1 MAVAIIDG
9 EDKRSPLLK
18 SFAEQHGDMVERA
31 DRAVREGARPI
42 LGADSSPDDIRAAFR
57 HATLIEPQPIAPPI
71 HAEVVTVDHRWLVAT
86 FAPRLH
92 DKVQRGCKEH
102 GWVFTC
108 PKAKEWTPVKRP
120 KPGQAKKVAVERPL
134 FGTYGFLR
142 PAEARQP
149 NWLALDRVD
158 GLGALVRRPITKEPI
173 TVPLGEVERFA
184 RLEAE
189 GLFDATR
196 SRPPKVKR
204 LDAVLITGGPFKG
217 VRGLVEMTVGERVK
231 VLLGMLGVVD
241 VAMDSVETVA

>member
-1 MAVAIIDG
+1 MSETAF
-9 EDKRSPLLK
+9 KPLLR
-18 SFAEQHGDMVERA
+18 SYAEIGTDLVGLVDRA
-31 DRAVREGARPI
+31 DRAIRDGARPT

-57 HATLIEPQPIAPPI
+57 HATLIEPRPIAPAVE
-71 HAEVVTVDHRWLVAT
+71 AEIVTADHRWLVAT

-92 DKVQRGCKEH
+92 EKVERGCRER

-108 PKAKEWTPVKRP
+108 PKSREWSPVKRP
-120 KPGQAKKVAVERPL
+120 KPGEPKKVAVERPL

-142 PAEARQP
+142 PAEATLP
-149 NWLALDRVD
+149 NWLALDRID
-158 GLGALVRRPITKEPI
+158 GLGALVRRPMTREPV

-204 LDAVLITGGPFKG
+204 LDKVLITAGPFAG
-217 VRGLVEMTVGERVK
+217 IRGLVEMTIGERVK
-231 VLLGMLGVVD
+231 VLLDMLGAVDLSMDQVEAVV
-241 VAMDSVETVA
+241 

>member
-1 MAVAIIDG
+1 MDD
-9 EDKRSPLLK
+9 ENQRPSLLK
-18 SFAEQHGDMVERA
+18 SFASMRGDMVERA
-31 DRAVREGARPI
+31 DRAKREGARPT
-42 LGADSSPDDIRAAFR
+42 LGADSSPEDIRAAFK
-57 HATLIEPQPIAPPI
+57 HATLLEPQPIAPAI
-71 HAEVVTVDHRWLVAT
+71 AAEIVTTDHRWLVAT

-108 PKAKEWTPVKRP
+108 PKSKEWQLVKRP
-120 KPGQAKKVAVERPL
+120 QPGQPKKVAVERPL

-142 PAEARQP
+142 PDNRDP
-149 NWLALDRVD
+149 NWLGLDRVD

-173 TVPLGEVERFA
+173 TVPLGEVEKFA

-204 LDAVLITGGPFKG
+204 LDKVLITGGPFAG
-217 VRGLVEMTVGERVK
+217 IRGLVEMTVGERVK
-231 VLLGMLGVVD
+231 VLMDLLGAVD
-241 VAMDSVETVA
+241 VSMDQVEAVA